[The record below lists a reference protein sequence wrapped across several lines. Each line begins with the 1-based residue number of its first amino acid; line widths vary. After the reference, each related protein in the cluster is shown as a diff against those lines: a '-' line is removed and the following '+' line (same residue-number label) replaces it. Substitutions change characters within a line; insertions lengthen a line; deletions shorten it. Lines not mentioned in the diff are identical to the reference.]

1 MQEGGLQQKKMNE
14 AQPPVC
20 MRSRGSSVIEA
31 AVDAADLGRRF
42 REAGAHGGSDIDA
55 AVDAADLA
63 RRFCEARVDGADV
76 RAGRDLLELREAG
89 RAQVQGELE
98 QALLLRRELALP
110 VFVLV
115 VLHLRTQAVDLRLH
129 ALEFPPEIGGL
140 EAQVAHVVDHV
151 LPDLFDPAPQG
162 ADGVLPGGEGGA
174 GHRANLRGFARARTG
189 NFVEIKK
196 NEMNKFV
203 YS

>member
-1 MQEGGLQQKKMNE
+1 MNSLYE

-20 MRSRGSSVIEA
+20 MRSHGSSVIEA

-98 QALLLRRELALP
+98 QGVLLRTELAPP

-129 ALEFPPEIGGL
+129 ALEFLPEIGGL
-140 EAQVAHVVDHV
+140 EAQVAHTVDHF
-151 LPDLFDPAPQG
+151 LPELFDPAPQG
-162 ADGVLPGGEGGA
+162 ADGVLAGREGTD

-189 NFVEIKK
+189 NFEEKK
-196 NEMNKFV
+196 RGNRKKKMRGLNLFIQ
-203 YS
+203 